1 MIKRG
6 EIMSRVAEIE
16 ASIEILREKLHR
28 LVESKNY
35 QFIDQDVMSLS
46 ERLDI
51 LLVER
56 ERCKIGKSK

>member
-1 MIKRG
+1 
-6 EIMSRVAEIE
+6 MSRVAEIE